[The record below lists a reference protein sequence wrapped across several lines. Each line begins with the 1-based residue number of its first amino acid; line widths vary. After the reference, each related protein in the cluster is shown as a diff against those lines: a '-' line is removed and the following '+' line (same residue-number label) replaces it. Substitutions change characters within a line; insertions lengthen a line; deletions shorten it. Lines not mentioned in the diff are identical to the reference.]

1 MKIRP
6 IIINLFLAVT
16 VLFAILFQSI
26 DSIGHLKETF
36 SKEICHHKY
45 NSKSEFTH
53 QHDSFEHCYVCQF
66 SFSSVITP
74 IKFSYIFYRENYK
87 IPYYNPYT
95 ETVYLYSGSVY
106 SDRGPPIS

>member
-1 MKIRP
+1 MKKRP

-36 SKEICHHKY
+36 SQKICHHKY

-53 QHDSFEHCYVCQF
+53 QHDKFDHCYVCQF
-66 SFSSVITP
+66 SFSNVITP
-74 IKFSYIFYRENYK
+74 IKFSYIFYTEYYK
-87 IPYYNPYT
+87 IPYFGT
-95 ETVYLYSGSVY
+95 HIDAVYLFSGSLY
-106 SDRGPPIS
+106 SDRGPPNS